1 MVLIPLTAEQG
12 SKTANRSSTYSLYGL
27 TMASEFSFASHLA
40 PGVGSPDLDF
50 TCVTSAPSLD
60 GLNRATLVYA
70 SPPYPDESGESEVL
84 LYRSDGCL
92 IVRFS
97 GIADFYL
104 WPERILCYRRV
115 AEYHG
120 RFSGD
125 YSYEQVERYQH
136 MVIEIYLLGYVL
148 ACWLEWRGTPTLH
161 ASAVVVEGCAVAFLS
176 TGGGGKS
183 SNAVALMQA
192 GYPLL
197 TDDILPVE
205 CSRGTYMGRP
215 GYPQMRMWPEQAQHF
230 VGRYEDLDIV
240 HPAFSKRRVPVDERG
255 FGIFCGTARPLA
267 CLYLPERRDPKEWGK
282 RIKIEPVS
290 RREAVMT
297 LIGNTFVPAVVE
309 ALGLHP
315 HRLSF
320 FSQMIARVPPRR
332 VVYPSGF
339 EHLPRV
345 RRAILDDLAGLA
357 AVATDES

>member
-1 MVLIPLTAEQG
+1 MLTHLTAERETQ
-12 SKTANRSSTYSLYGL
+12 TANRWSTYGLYGL
-27 TMASEFSFASHLA
+27 TMASDFSFASHLA

-50 TCVTSAPSLD
+50 TCLTTAPPFD
-60 GLNRATLVYA
+60 GWDRATLVYA
-70 SPPYPDESGESEVL
+70 SRPYPDESGESEVL

-104 WPERILCYRRV
+104 WPDRILCHRRV
-115 AEYHG
+115 AEYHR
-120 RFSGD
+120 RFPED
-125 YSYEQVERYQH
+125 YSYEQVESYQH
-136 MVIEIYLLGYVL
+136 MVIEIYLLGYVF
-148 ACWLEWRGTPTLH
+148 ACWLEWRGTPALH
-161 ASAVVVEGCAVAFLS
+161 ASAVVVEGSAAAFLS

-205 CSRGTYMGRP
+205 CSGGKFMGRP

-240 HPAFSKRRVPVDERG
+240 HPAFSKRRVPVDESG
-255 FGIFCGTARPLA
+255 FGNFCGTAQPLA
-267 CLYLPERRDPKEWGK
+267 CLYLPERRDPEQWGK
-282 RIKIEPVS
+282 RIKIEPVP

-297 LIGNTFVPAVVE
+297 LIGNSFVPAVVE

-315 HRLSF
+315 HRLGF
-320 FSQMIARVPPRR
+320 FSQMVARVSPRR
-332 VVYPSGF
+332 VVYPSGY

-345 RRAILDDLAGLA
+345 RQAILEDLASLA
-357 AVATDES
+357 AVATDDS